1 MEWAGRQLGVGNAA
15 VLMGLSIP
23 KPSRDHPKGLPVGFR
38 VLPKR
43 AGGAFPSV
51 CSLSLPILPFLFV
64 FPALYIN
71 KEKIIHII
79 LRRKDLPMV
88 AGSDRSYLRAF
99 GLSHNPVFPLR
110 VPRFSSPTHHFPT
123 PSTCFSSLA
132 SLFFF
137 FSPLIL
143 LRSALIA
150 SESQPPAFP
159 PFSLLFPLNAL
170 CLPCFCQITRKTTN
184 FRKLF
189 FRNIWRVLK
198 NAVPLHPLFRTKHTP
213 RKGER

>member
-1 MEWAGRQLGVGNAA
+1 
-15 VLMGLSIP
+15 
-23 KPSRDHPKGLPVGFR
+23 
-38 VLPKR
+38 
-43 AGGAFPSV
+43 
-51 CSLSLPILPFLFV
+51 
-64 FPALYIN
+64 
-71 KEKIIHII
+71 
-79 LRRKDLPMV
+79 MV
-88 AGSDRSYLRAF
+88 AGSDRSYLRSF
-99 GLSHNPVFPLR
+99 GLSHNPAVFPLR

-170 CLPCFCQITRKTTN
+170 YWPYFLSNNAKSY
-184 FRKLF
+184 LF
-189 FRNIWRVLK
+189 SQTFLSKHLEGIKKR
-198 NAVPLHPLFRTKHTP
+198 RTFAPAFPNKAYAE
-213 RKGER
+213 KGRAIKISDL

>member
-1 MEWAGRQLGVGNAA
+1 
-15 VLMGLSIP
+15 
-23 KPSRDHPKGLPVGFR
+23 
-38 VLPKR
+38 
-43 AGGAFPSV
+43 
-51 CSLSLPILPFLFV
+51 
-64 FPALYIN
+64 
-71 KEKIIHII
+71 
-79 LRRKDLPMV
+79 MV
-88 AGSDRSYLRAF
+88 AGSDRSYLRSF
-99 GLSHNPVFPLR
+99 GLSHNPAVFPLR

-170 CLPCFCQITRKTTN
+170 YLPYFCQITRKVTY
-184 FRKLF
+184 FRELF

-198 NAVPLHPLFRTKHTP
+198 KHRTFAPAFPNKAYAE
-213 RKGER
+213 KGIAIKISDL

>member
-1 MEWAGRQLGVGNAA
+1 
-15 VLMGLSIP
+15 
-23 KPSRDHPKGLPVGFR
+23 
-38 VLPKR
+38 
-43 AGGAFPSV
+43 
-51 CSLSLPILPFLFV
+51 
-64 FPALYIN
+64 
-71 KEKIIHII
+71 
-79 LRRKDLPMV
+79 MV

-123 PSTCFSSLA
+123 PSTCFPSLA

-150 SESQPPAFP
+150 SESQSPAFP

-170 CLPCFCQITRKTTN
+170 YLSCFLSNNAKSY
-184 FRKLF
+184 LF
-189 FRNIWRVLK
+189 SQTFLSKHLGDIKKHRTFAPAFPNKAHAEKGR
-198 NAVPLHPLFRTKHTP
+198 AVKISDL
-213 RKGER
+213 

>member
-1 MEWAGRQLGVGNAA
+1 
-15 VLMGLSIP
+15 
-23 KPSRDHPKGLPVGFR
+23 
-38 VLPKR
+38 
-43 AGGAFPSV
+43 
-51 CSLSLPILPFLFV
+51 
-64 FPALYIN
+64 
-71 KEKIIHII
+71 
-79 LRRKDLPMV
+79 MV
-88 AGSDRSYLRAF
+88 AGSDRSYLRSF
-99 GLSHNPVFPLR
+99 GLSHNPAVFPLR
-110 VPRFSSPTHHFPT
+110 IPRFSSPTHHFPT

-170 CLPCFCQITRKTTN
+170 YLPYFCQITRKVTY
-184 FRKLF
+184 FCELF

-198 NAVPLHPLFRTKHTP
+198 NTVPLHPLFRTKHTP